1 MVILGIRNGGAILRR
16 EKTKYTRKVQKLVF
30 RLFSFCAAK
39 IFISSGSESC
49 SVYSLYVFGW
59 RCYDEA
65 YFFSWTTTMPGRC
78 LFGGKRTN
86 GKLFPLLMVVGSGRG
101 SKNAEFWIFDS
112 KRSSHLNT
120 KNQMEHENLLCNLHK
135 ELAKN
140 ETNVKENDEQKQPDG
155 KE

>member
-1 MVILGIRNGGAILRR
+1 MYLDGGVLTKHISFREQQLCRAGVYLEENERMVNYSPYWWWLDRGGG
-16 EKTKYTRKVQKLVF
+16 V
-30 RLFSFCAAK
+30 
-39 IFISSGSESC
+39 
-49 SVYSLYVFGW
+49 
-59 RCYDEA
+59 
-65 YFFSWTTTMPGRC
+65 
-78 LFGGKRTN
+78 
-86 GKLFPLLMVVGSGRG
+86 
-101 SKNAEFWIFDS
+101 KNAEFWIFDS

>member
-1 MVILGIRNGGAILRR
+1 MHKASQKLIYFDVNILVFGIQWHNGYFGGIRNGGVIPRR

-65 YFFSWTTTMPGRC
+65 YFFS
-78 LFGGKRTN
+78 
-86 GKLFPLLMVVGSGRG
+86 
-101 SKNAEFWIFDS
+101 
-112 KRSSHLNT
+112 
-120 KNQMEHENLLCNLHK
+120 
-135 ELAKN
+135 
-140 ETNVKENDEQKQPDG
+140 
-155 KE
+155 